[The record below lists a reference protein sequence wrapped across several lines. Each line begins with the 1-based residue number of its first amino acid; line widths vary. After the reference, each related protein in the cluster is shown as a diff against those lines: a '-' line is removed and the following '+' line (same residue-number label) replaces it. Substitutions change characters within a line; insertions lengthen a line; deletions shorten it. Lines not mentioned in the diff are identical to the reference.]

1 MNNKHVI
8 IMSRYMHCML
18 INMAFIHFD
27 KEKKGMRIF
36 VYTCTRNL
44 IGKNKLGVC
53 DFPPKTFSAFE
64 FLLKILFT

>member
-8 IMSRYMHCML
+8 IMSRYMQCML

-36 VYTCTRNL
+36 VYTGTRNL
-44 IGKNKLGVC
+44 IGKIN
-53 DFPPKTFSAFE
+53 
-64 FLLKILFT
+64 

>member
-8 IMSRYMHCML
+8 IMSRYMQCML

-36 VYTCTRNL
+36 VYTRDL

-53 DFPPKTFSAFE
+53 DFSPKTFSAFE